1 MNMGNHLNAII
12 VIILLD
18 MLPTDEELI
27 KVFKFYKEYSKL
39 GVYEQQRIDMFNY
52 IREHWND

>member
-1 MNMGNHLNAII
+1 MGNYLNVII

-18 MLPTDEELI
+18 MLPNDEELY
-27 KVFKFYKEYSKL
+27 KVFRLYKEYSKL

>member
-1 MNMGNHLNAII
+1 MENHLNVII

-27 KVFKFYKEYSKL
+27 KVFKLYKEYSKL
-39 GVYEQQRIDMFNY
+39 RVYEQQRIDMFNY